1 MTTQTNEMNLIDV
14 TDAVVAWGSLPR
26 RNGRDGTVCFVI
38 AARDALPEWTRCYTK
53 ADLKDVKHMMHV
65 YITLTAFFEFNPKAV
80 HDEFMKI
87 KQYAREVEAHAW
99 WGIPGTH
106 RPLRLP
112 R

>member
-1 MTTQTNEMNLIDV
+1 
-14 TDAVVAWGSLPR
+14 
-26 RNGRDGTVCFVI
+26 
-38 AARDALPEWTRCYTK
+38 
-53 ADLKDVKHMMHV
+53 MMHV

-80 HDEFMKI
+80 HHEFMKI